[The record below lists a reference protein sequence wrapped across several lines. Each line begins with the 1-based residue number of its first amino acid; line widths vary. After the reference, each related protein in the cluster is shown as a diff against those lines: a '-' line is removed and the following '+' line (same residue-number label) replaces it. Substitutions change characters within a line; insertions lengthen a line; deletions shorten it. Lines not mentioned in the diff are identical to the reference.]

1 MRRKQLGAE
10 LRRLRREADVT
21 MEHAASVLD
30 CARSRIGHIENG
42 RNSIRKPELKVLLD
56 LYGVDGE
63 AQSVLEELR
72 REASK
77 RGWWSTY
84 RLPSW
89 LTSYVGL
96 ESDATTM
103 RSFEGE
109 LIPGLLQTEAYSRR
123 IHVVAEHM
131 AKPDEVDKL
140 VAARLRRQQRLT
152 DDAAPLD
159 FAAVVSEAA
168 FQRAL
173 GEPDVGREQIAH
185 IVDLTERPN
194 VAVHVLP
201 FATGLHPSM
210 SGSFTVLGFS
220 SNALAAIG
228 YQEYA
233 VRGYLVDDQDAVS
246 RMTAV
251 WEDLR
256 DRALSADESVMWL
269 KQQSCRNETW

>member
-10 LRRLRREADVT
+10 LRRLRREVDVT

-56 LYGVDGE
+56 LYGVDGD
-63 AQSVLEELR
+63 AQAALEDLR
-72 REASK
+72 QEASK

-89 LTSYVGL
+89 LLGYVGL
-96 ESDATTM
+96 ESDASTM

-131 AKPDEVDKL
+131 AKAEEVEKL
-140 VAARLRRQQRLT
+140 VAARQHRQQRLT
-152 DDAAPLD
+152 AETAPLD
-159 FAAVVSEAA
+159 LAAVVAEAA
-168 FQRAL
+168 FRRAM
-173 GEPDVGREQIAH
+173 GEPEVGREQLDHVAE
-185 IVDLTERPN
+185 LAQRPN
-194 VAVHVLP
+194 IAVHVLLDS
-201 FATGLHPSM
+201 TGLHPSM
-210 SGSFTVLGFS
+210 SGSFTVLGFAS
-220 SNALAAIG
+220 GALPAVG

-233 VRGYLVDDQDAVS
+233 VGGHLVDDQDAVARLS
-246 RMTAV
+246 EL
-251 WEDLR
+251 WEVLR
-256 DRALSADESVMWL
+256 SRALGKEESIQWIR
-269 KQQSCRNETW
+269 QQSRES